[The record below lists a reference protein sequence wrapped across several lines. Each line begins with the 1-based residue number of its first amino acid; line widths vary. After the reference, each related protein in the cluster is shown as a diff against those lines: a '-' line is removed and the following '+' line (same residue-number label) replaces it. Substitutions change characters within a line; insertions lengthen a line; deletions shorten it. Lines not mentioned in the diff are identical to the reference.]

1 MGRLITNGKIV
12 VMGVS
17 GAGKTKVGQALAEVL
32 RVPFHDAD
40 DFHSKANVEKM
51 SQGIPLTDQDRIEW
65 LADLANLLQRS
76 QGGVL
81 ACSALKAAYRQRLKR
96 DNPDIVFI
104 YLQGDF
110 ATILARIKQRQ
121 SHYFKGEAMLQNQFE
136 VLEPPTE
143 KEALV
148 ININQSFEQVL
159 AECLTALN
167 LQPC

>member
-1 MGRLITNGKIV
+1 MTNSKIV

-17 GAGKTKVGQALAEVL
+17 GSGKTKVGQALAEVL

-51 SQGIPLTDQDRIEW
+51 SQGIPLTDQDRVEW
-65 LADLANLLQRS
+65 LAELADLLQRR
-76 QGGVL
+76 QGIVL

-96 DNPDIVFI
+96 DNPEVVFI
-104 YLQGDF
+104 YLQGEF
-110 ATILARIKQRQ
+110 ETILARLKLRQ
-121 SHYFKGEAMLQNQFE
+121 SHYFKGEAMLQSQFE

-143 KEALV
+143 EEALV

-159 AECLTALN
+159 AECLAALD
-167 LQPC
+167 LQSC